1 MDRCRLGV
9 SDRAFVSLVIVWQRE
24 SGSNRN
30 KEVSNNNKKK
40 QKNKTR
46 GKMKEKGRKR
56 CRTL

>member
-30 KEVSNNNKKK
+30 KEVSNNNKKTKKTK
-40 QKNKTR
+40 QGVK
-46 GKMKEKGRKR
+46 
-56 CRTL
+56 